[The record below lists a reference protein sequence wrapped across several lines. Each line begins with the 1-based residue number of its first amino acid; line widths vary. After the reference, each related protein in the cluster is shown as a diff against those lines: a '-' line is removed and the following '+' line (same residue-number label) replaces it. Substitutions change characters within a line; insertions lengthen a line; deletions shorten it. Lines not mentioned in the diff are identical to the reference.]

1 MKRPSLPSAPRPDD
15 EPAIG
20 ANSAPARASAST
32 RPARPAKS
40 SARNSVSNSASE
52 SVPSSSSRAVADDA
66 AQQRARQLSETLAEQ
81 RRRSA
86 WLNGFRFSAFSL
98 ILAVV
103 LVVGVLSL
111 IPRIQEFAAQ
121 RQQINALNAD
131 IAQIRADTAA
141 KDAERQQWNDPTFIE
156 TQAREQLSYVNPG
169 DVSYTVINDL
179 PAQAAGG
186 STAAQ
191 ARTTVQQTQSQWLV
205 NLLGSVWSAGAA
217 TTGSSTPAPTAPSSP
232 SAQ

>member
-1 MKRPSLPSAPRPDD
+1 M
-15 EPAIG
+15 
-20 ANSAPARASAST
+20 
-32 RPARPAKS
+32 
-40 SARNSVSNSASE
+40 
-52 SVPSSSSRAVADDA
+52 
-66 AQQRARQLSETLAEQ
+66 
-81 RRRSA
+81 
-86 WLNGFRFSAFSL
+86 
-98 ILAVV
+98 

-217 TTGSSTPAPTAPSSP
+217 TTGSSTPAPTAPS
-232 SAQ
+232 AQ